1 MMEQNTTNKPLRRV
15 GTLTLGVCL
24 IAAGTLFL
32 LARFLP
38 GLPWLVIWQV
48 LPAAGL
54 ILLGVRGTLLLGPA
68 RRMPV
73 RLRLGSTLPAAD
85 GRMLRR
91 LDLDAG
97 RPDAGQWIYHSPVIQ
112 ESLCSR
118 PPWERLHRLFRLKR
132 EAYCT
137 PVSSA
142 SLW

>member
-54 ILLGVRGTLLLGPA
+54 TCWGARYSTTRPGPA
-68 RRMPV
+68 R
-73 RLRLGSTLPAAD
+73 
-85 GRMLRR
+85 
-91 LDLDAG
+91 AG
-97 RPDAGQWIYHSPVIQ
+97 ATSARW
-112 ESLCSR
+112 CS
-118 PPWERLHRLFRLKR
+118 
-132 EAYCT
+132 AC
-137 PVSSA
+137 
-142 SLW
+142 